1 MNYCILGA
9 GAWGTAIAIH
19 LARNGQSTTL
29 VPRRYEQALQ
39 FATAR
44 MNDTYLPGHPFPPDL
59 QVAAE
64 TKPALLEAEVILLA
78 CPIAGLP
85 ETTQKL
91 LEALLS
97 AKQAHTTLTL
107 CKGWEPHENLSPA
120 AYIRKKLP
128 AGHHTGVLSGPNNAQ
143 EVAAG
148 KPAAILLAHDDEN
161 PHTKQIQRTIS
172 SPAFRVYTSTDV
184 QGVSLA
190 AALKNIY
197 AIGAGICAGLQL
209 GDNAVAA
216 LLTRSLHEMQRLLIT
231 LGGDPKTL
239 YGLSGFGDLVATST
253 GTWSRNRTLGYNI
266 GQGQSA
272 KELLQGQK
280 TVTEGYK
287 TTDTFRK
294 LCIEKHIEAPILGE
308 LHAILHEGKP
318 PARALHDLM
327 TRNLTTE
334 HQT

>member
-39 FATAR
+39 FASKR
-44 MNDTYLPGHPFPPDL
+44 ENQLYLPGHPFPPDL
-59 QVAAE
+59 QIAAE

-85 ETTQKL
+85 EATQKL
-91 LEALLS
+91 IDALPS
-97 AKQAHTTLTL
+97 AQQAHTTLTL
-107 CKGWEPHENLSPA
+107 CKGWEPQENLSPA
-120 AYIRKKLP
+120 DYIRQKLP
-128 AGHHTGVLSGPNNAQ
+128 DAHHTGVLSGPNNAQ

-148 KPAAILLAHDDEN
+148 KPAAILLAHNDDN
-161 PHTKQIQRTIS
+161 PHFSQIQKTLS
-172 SPAFRVYTSTDV
+172 SPTFRVYTSTDV

-190 AALKNIY
+190 AALKNVY
-197 AIGAGICAGLQL
+197 SIGAGICAGLDL

-216 LLTRSLHEMQRLLIT
+216 LLTRSLHEMQKLLTT
-231 LGGDPKTL
+231 LGGNPKTL

-253 GTWSRNRTLGYNI
+253 GEWSRNRTLGYNI
-266 GQGQSA
+266 GQGQSVQ
-272 KELLQGQK
+272 ELLQGQK

-287 TTDTFRK
+287 TTDTFHK
-294 LCIEKHIEAPILGE
+294 LCIEKQIEAPILNE
-308 LHAILHEGKP
+308 LHAILHAGKP